1 MPLSLALAMALALVQ
16 CELVSVPVPVRSGLG
31 MLSALPFAEVGEE
44 VDTDPVP
51 DRDPRRIR
59 RKEL

>member
-1 MPLSLALAMALALVQ
+1 MALALVQ